1 MWLWCVVQ
9 VSNSA
14 GEVVVVKVFEKDEFP
29 FHEVSHT
36 QAPTPLG
43 HFFHHPKQQPLSGS
57 CLTQGR
63 CWSLSSGSGGGQICG
78 NVVGTA
84 LLSVAGP
91 FFVRALD
98 VGRSTDSG
106 QWLIVMEHLDAD
118 AEVRGQAGS
127 QRGGGAESVLR
138 GMMRHMMMTRADP
151 FVVCCGA
158 AMVLVV
164 GSSTDR

>member
-1 MWLWCVVQ
+1 MGGVRESDGGCWLLVFWWCVVQ

-36 QAPTPLG
+36 QAPPPPLG
-43 HFFHHPKQQPLSGS
+43 HNHHPKQQPLSGS
-57 CLTQGR
+57 CLTRGR
-63 CWSLSSGSGGGQICG
+63 CWPLSSGSGGGQICG

-118 AEVRGQAGS
+118 AEVRGRAG
-127 QRGGGAESVLR
+127 REEEEGR
-138 GMMRHMMMTRADP
+138 NP
-151 FVVCCGA
+151 FSEA
-158 AMVLVV
+158 
-164 GSSTDR
+164 